1 MISLKVTNLLQ
12 SVLKQHNSLKSRDL
26 WAYVAIAF
34 NKVDQERLKL
44 VGPDRMCAE
53 WVLKNGGAV
62 SFVQA
67 PGRLLQ
73 DYNLLPPPSTRVQI
87 KEIDATDSS
96 IMKLGMEHLKS
107 CQHIDRVILNR
118 CKHLESDGLSGLTHI
133 KNTLKHLQISS
144 CYNIDDQ
151 GLMVLKELTQLK
163 NLLMFDL
170 PAVKDLDKVINEI
183 KPNLK
188 DCTIKTKEE

>member
-1 MISLKVTNLLQ
+1 MISLKVTNILQGLLQ
-12 SVLKQHNSLKSRDL
+12 GQNIKSRQL

-34 NKVDQERLKL
+34 NKVDHDRLKL

-73 DYNLLPPPSTRVQI
+73 DYNALPTPSTRVQI

-107 CQHIDRVILNR
+107 CKHIDRVILNR
-118 CKHLESDGLSGLTHI
+118 CKHLESDGLTGLTHI
-133 KNTLKHLQISS
+133 KDTLKHLQISS

-151 GLMVLKELTQLK
+151 GLLVLKELTQLK
-163 NLLMFDL
+163 SLLMFDL
-170 PAVKDLDKVINEI
+170 TAVNDLEKVIEEI
-183 KPNLK
+183 KPHLK
-188 DCTIKTKEE
+188 ECTISTKESI